1 MYERFRATAVGAL
14 LGLTAYVAWLTGSLR
29 RFEVPTNWHF
39 SGPIK
44 WFVIAGALIGF
55 VGGISLVESLLD
67 REKGELLDNSIL
79 NGLFVVAILAFSAV
93 AFYSLRQ

>member
-29 RFEVPTNWHF
+29 RLEDPTNWHF

-67 REKGELLDNSIL
+67 REKGELLDNTIL
-79 NGLFVVAILAFSAV
+79 NGLFVVAILAFTAI

>member
-1 MYERFRATAVGAL
+1 MYERVRATAVGGL

-29 RFEVPTNWHF
+29 RFEDPTNWHL

-55 VGGISLVESLLD
+55 VGGLALVESWLE
-67 REKGELLDNSIL
+67 REKGEVFENLIL
-79 NGLFVVAILAFSAV
+79 NGLFVVAIAALLAV
-93 AFYSLRQ
+93 TFYSLKS

>member
-29 RFEVPTNWHF
+29 RFEDPTNWHL

-55 VGGISLVESLLD
+55 LGGISLVESLLD

-93 AFYSLRQ
+93 AVYSLRQ